1 MKIRAS
7 VAKFV
12 EIRFVESEALL
23 FVVGGR
29 KR

>member
-1 MKIRAS
+1 MIRAL

-23 FVVGGR
+23 FAVGGR